1 MVTILQE
8 LRSKPAHGRDAKY
21 LCAWLAAAV
30 CGVLMSATAAQAAA
44 NNVSVAHGWLRLVVP
59 TRPAAGYF
67 KLDNSTDAAIELIGA
82 SSSGCGQLMLHRS
95 RNVNGVETMHPVKS
109 VQVAAHG
116 SVSFTPGGYH
126 LMCMSPAATLS
137 PGKNVPITL
146 KFADGKT
153 ITADFAVH
161 GADGE

>member
-1 MVTILQE
+1 MVTILQVS
-8 LRSKPAHGRDAKY
+8 RSMPAHGRDANHF
-21 LCAWLAAAV
+21 CVRLAAAL
-30 CGVLMSATAAQAAA
+30 CGVLMIATAAHAAA

-67 KLDNSTDAAIELIGA
+67 ELNNSTDAAIELIGA

-146 KFADGKT
+146 KFADGMT
-153 ITADFAVH
+153 ITADFVVH